1 MSKVEQQMRIRKI
14 MIYALNATLR
24 AGVIPPEARD
34 NGVAEAE
41 CAEITVYSKP
51 TIINWCDT

>member
-24 AGVIPPEARD
+24 AGVIPPQWF
-34 NGVAEAE
+34 
-41 CAEITVYSKP
+41 YSTAGMIRGP
-51 TIINWCDT
+51 STLISAL